1 MGIRR
6 QSREV
11 ALLMLY
17 LCDICK
23 YTDDEA
29 LYHLMH
35 NTDLPAE
42 GHAFARELFS
52 GTRSN
57 GESLD
62 ALISLHAQN
71 WEMDRMAVVDR
82 NILRLAAFEM
92 TAMEDTPINVVID
105 EAVEIAKQFSTS
117 ESSKFV
123 NGILDKLKTERKKT
137 VPEKKSAHK
146 K

>member
-6 QSREV
+6 QAREA

-35 NTDLPAE
+35 NTDLPKD
-42 GHAFARELFS
+42 GHEFAKELFT
-52 GTRSN
+52 GTRQN
-57 GESLD
+57 GANLD
-62 ALISLHAQN
+62 ALISRHAEN

-82 NILRLAAFEM
+82 NILRLAAFEITDM
-92 TAMEDTPINVVID
+92 ADTPINVIID

-117 ESSKFV
+117 DSSKFV
-123 NGILDKLKTERKKT
+123 NGILDKLKTERKKA
-137 VPEKKSAHK
+137 VARSSHK
-146 K
+146 